1 MIDADRIVTF
11 MGKAGNRRADI
22 SFDEFRKE
30 PYIVEY
36 YTKRGLVHE
45 WCGHTCWKTEEEAEK
60 AATKYTFEDK

>member
-36 YTKRGLVHE
+36 YTKRGIE
-45 WCGHTCWKTEEEAEK
+45 MK
-60 AATKYTFEDK
+60 AKIS